1 METSREQAII
11 RALVEMA
18 DNLVEN
24 FDVVDLLTSLAGRC
38 VHLLGVSAAGVM
50 INVPSHGL
58 RLVASSSEELQV
70 VELFELQADEGPSL
84 EAFHS
89 GEAIE
94 QARLR
99 SRSEHWPRFSEVA
112 VAAGYLSVC
121 ALPLRLRDSTIGA
134 LSMFS
139 VEHSPMDEG
148 DLRIA
153 RALADLA
160 TISILQHGEAME
172 GHRLNEHLS
181 TVLATRVVI
190 EQAKGVISERAGID
204 VSEAFVRLLSYARSD
219 ARHLADV
226 ARSAIDG
233 TLDARAWAAPPAV
246 DGR

>member
-50 INVPSHGL
+50 INVPSQGL
-58 RLVASSSEELQV
+58 RV
-70 VELFELQADEGPSL
+70 V
-84 EAFHS
+84 
-89 GEAIE
+89 E